1 MIEQGRHLLRVGEVA
16 DRVGLSEWAVRRAIH
31 DGQLAAYKIRGQLRI
46 DRPDLDDWL
55 EGCRVTPTI
64 RPQPAHVSPLTPSPS
79 YPEGGSFRSRTR
91 RREAS

>member
-1 MIEQGRHLLRVGEVA
+1 MA
-16 DRVGLSEWAVRRAIH
+16 DQVGLSEWAVRRAIH
-31 DGQLAAYKIRGQLRI
+31 AGELAAFKIRGQLRVD
-46 DRPDLDDWL
+46 DRDLDLWL

-64 RPQPAHVSPLTPSPS
+64 RPQRAHVSQMTPSPS